1 MERIRKMAEKALD
14 YLDSIIEIFD
24 TTEYCEFS
32 GIKNNKNTTCRIYN
46 DGRVITKE
54 VK

>member
-1 MERIRKMAEKALD
+1 MDRVREMANKALD

-24 TTEYCEFS
+24 TTEYVEFV
-32 GIKNNKNTTCRIYN
+32 GTKNSNKTTCRIYN

-54 VK
+54 VR